1 MRETM
6 SEIDLKKRESKL
18 HSEILSIQDEIEMLL
33 FTLKK
38 REEELIYIQQQRAE
52 CFKNTT

>member
-1 MRETM
+1 MVRAM
-6 SEIDLKKRESKL
+6 LEIDLKNRESKL

-52 CFKNTT
+52 IS